1 MWYIHPTL
9 EQELAATALLRAQV
23 NLFTHPLEPYNKE
36 ESTEETKIHE
46 EYLLYCWTTSMR
58 GPCERCLGTCRLKC
72 GIGLQWTARLESM
85 GWVHFMDPLRPEYSA
100 ATEEMLKQ
108 LDSCSAES
116 LESQLRED
124 QRSDNGDNETAP
136 LSRNPSRLYLWLAR
150 SVAMLR

>member
-1 MWYIHPTL
+1 LLDNVDEGTVRP
-9 EQELAATALLRAQV
+9 LLRNLQV
-23 NLFTHPLEPYNKE
+23 E
-36 ESTEETKIHE
+36 
-46 EYLLYCWTTSMR
+46 MR
-58 GPCERCLGTCRLKC
+58 YRV
-72 GIGLQWTARLESM
+72 QWTARLESM